1 MNFIIDKKKF
11 ELNLMILFVIIC
23 FFSGILTY
31 SSYMIENE
39 YLKIWKEIYILL
51 LGLFTCIFN
60 FKFSRIKINYNFFFL
75 FIILIFFLI
84 EIIYSYLLGIAPVI
98 IIYQLKNDLLLF
110 LFAIYISIF
119 FISLN
124 KDEIRVFSIKI
135 IKIIIFL
142 GIINAI
148 AMILQY
154 VFFEQ
159 FINLIG
165 LEMGNWGT
173 KVGLKITTVG
183 ESLRPIGFQFGFVQ
197 AATLVYISFIIMNEN
212 KFYKI
217 KYKFIKYLFNIIF
230 ITAII
235 LSTYATSIIG
245 AIIYIVIKS
254 INKLFKLNLFIIP
267 SIMIFLL
274 FIYTTHCF
282 DIYDIVSKI
291 SPSKAY
297 TSIFLR
303 VEQHLQI
310 INDVSQNLSS
320 IFGGIGLGVNG
331 LFGLD
336 KELYGIVAL
345 ATDST
350 YIYILSNYGFIGV
363 IIYVFILFYYMLVFY
378 KNDLLGIKYCLFYIL
393 IVDFFFNNT
402 IVNFPVNFLIIL
414 LVCMSIRLKDL
425 NIISGK

>member
-245 AIIYIVIKS
+245 AIIYIGIKS

-310 INDVSQNLSS
+310 INDVSQNLGS
-320 IFGGIGLGVNG
+320 IFWGIGLGVNG

-425 NIISGK
+425 NIISEK